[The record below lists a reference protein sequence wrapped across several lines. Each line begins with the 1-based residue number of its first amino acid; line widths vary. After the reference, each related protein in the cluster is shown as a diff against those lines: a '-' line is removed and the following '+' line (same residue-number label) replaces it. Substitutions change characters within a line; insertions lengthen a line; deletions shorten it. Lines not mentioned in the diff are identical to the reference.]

1 MSLQKMGFEVSF
13 LKSELDFG
21 IPYSAIKKAMGGWV
35 EKEHCETGFQIH
47 MWSLRF
53 SFAGKSKLIGQYE

>member
-1 MSLQKMGFEVSF
+1 MRELKEIKKQMSLQKMGFEVSF

-35 EKEHCETGFQIH
+35 EKEHCETGFQIQSRY
-47 MWSLRF
+47 M
-53 SFAGKSKLIGQYE
+53 